1 MLFETSITI
10 GNKKLVASHQFN
22 VRFGESFAF
31 HFHPE
36 GESDFSIVFE
46 QEFNPNKKDPY
57 IGAKKPPAPGDDALI
72 YVLGNFNLPRIITNP
87 IPFYAKDDKQYSF
100 QLSASSAS
108 SEITTDTIWLYT
120 AAFYE
125 EPYHGWQ

>member
-1 MLFETSITI
+1 MLEATITV

-46 QEFNPNKKDPY
+46 QALNPDRAEPY
-57 IGAKKPPAPGDDALI
+57 IGAKKEPVDDDLV
-72 YVLGNFNLPRIITNP
+72 YVLWNFNLPRIITNP

-108 SEITTDTIWLYT
+108 SDITSATIWLYT
-120 AAFYE
+120 VVFYE
-125 EPYHGWQ
+125 EPHHGWQ

>member
-1 MLFETSITI
+1 MFKTTITI
-10 GNKKLVASHQFN
+10 GNKKLIASYQFN

-31 HFHPE
+31 HFRPE

-46 QEFNPNKKDPY
+46 QALNPDRPEPY
-57 IGAKKPPAPGDDALI
+57 IGAKKEPVGDELI
-72 YVLGNFNLPRIITNP
+72 YVLWNFNLPRIITNP

-108 SEITTDTIWLYT
+108 SEIATDTIWLYT
-120 AAFYE
+120 VAFYE
-125 EPYHGWQ
+125 EPHHGWQ